1 MQHMRPD
8 PTRLGVVEDVRGA
21 TVSVK
26 LDIDTISGLSVIEG
40 HAYRVGQIGSFVRI
54 PVGYTDLYGVV
65 SQVGSGAVPEN
76 RQSDEQY
83 GRRWMTVQLV
93 GEASRGTPF
102 QRGLA
107 QHPTIDDH
115 VHLLAER
122 DLELLYGS
130 KLAPDCLEV
139 GRLAN
144 ADSIPALVN
153 VDKLVT
159 RHSAVVGATGSGKS
173 NTVARLLDAIVA
185 GNRFP
190 SARILLFDIHG
201 EYSNALPDTATVFAV
216 GDRSNALDVPYW
228 AMTFDEMLPLATGP
242 LDGAERAAL
251 QDKIVELKR
260 EAVERYPRSG
270 INPRTLTV
278 DSPVP
283 FSIHELWFQL
293 HKHANATHTAA
304 GGGQS
309 DGTEALLVDA
319 SGHPLEAGDALKVI
333 APRYQPQADKSIYLS
348 SSRLNLRRPLETLAS
363 RLRDPRLAFLFHPG
377 PWAVARDGR
386 VASDLDELLHGWLG
400 GKRPVTILDLSGVPP
415 TITRTLVGV
424 LLRIVYD
431 ALFWGRKLAE
441 GGRERPLLVVLE
453 EAHAYIRAGDSGPA
467 ADAVQRI
474 VREGRKYGIGAMVV
488 SQRPSEVD
496 STVLSQCGTLFALRL
511 SNSHDRGHV
520 TGTVS
525 DNFGGFLDALPLLRT
540 GEAIVVGEAVHM
552 PMRMRV
558 NPLPEDRRPDSSDP
572 PVYEPHGPGGWNRPR
587 EPQDWPELVA
597 TWRRQGLQERN
608 SMVREPVVSSNV
620 ASVGYDPQTMTL
632 EVEFLGGGLYQY
644 FDVPEEE
651 YAGLMSAETVG
662 GYLNDNIKG
671 RYRYARV

>member
-1 MQHMRPD
+1 MRPD
-8 PTRLGVVEDVRGA
+8 PTLLGLVEDVRGA
-21 TVSVK
+21 TVSVT
-26 LDIDTISGLSVIEG
+26 LDADTVSGLSVIEG

-54 PVGYTDLYGVV
+54 PIGYIDLYGVV
-65 SQVGSGAVPEN
+65 SQVGAGAVPEN
-76 RQSDEQY
+76 LRDEERY

-93 GEASRGTPF
+93 GEASRGAAF

-107 QHPTIDDH
+107 QHPTIDDP

-130 KLAPDCLEV
+130 TAAPDCLEV

-153 VDKLVT
+153 IDKLVT

-173 NTVARLLDAIVA
+173 NTVARILDAIVA
-185 GNRFP
+185 RDRFP
-190 SARILLFDIHG
+190 SARVLVFDIHG
-201 EYSNALPDTATVFAV
+201 EYSNALPDTASVFSV
-216 GDRSNALDVPYW
+216 GASKDALDVPYW
-228 AMTFDEMLPLATGP
+228 AMTFDELMPLTTGP
-242 LDGAERAAL
+242 LEGAERAAL

-260 EAVERYPRSG
+260 QTVERYPREG
-270 INPRTLTV
+270 IVPRTLTV

-293 HKHANATHTAA
+293 HKLVNATHTAA
-304 GGGQS
+304 GGGQNEE
-309 DGTEALLVDA
+309 TEALLRDDTNNVIE
-319 SGHPLEAGDALKVI
+319 PGDALKVI
-333 APRYQPQADKSIYLS
+333 APRYLPQADRKIYLS
-348 SSRLNLRRPLETLAS
+348 SSSLNLRRPLETLAS
-363 RLRDPRLAFLFHPG
+363 RLRDPRLAFLFQPG
-377 PWAVARDGR
+377 PWSAEVDGK
-386 VASDLDELLHGWLG
+386 VKSDLDGLLEGWLG
-400 GKRPVTILDLSGVPP
+400 GERPVTILDLSGVPP
-415 TITRTLVGV
+415 TIMRTLVGV

-453 EAHAYIRAGDSGPA
+453 EAHSYIHGNDKGPA
-467 ADAVQRI
+467 AEAVQRI

-511 SNSHDRGHV
+511 ANSQDRGHV
-520 TGTVS
+520 TGAVS

-558 NPLPEDRRPDSSDP
+558 DLLPDDRRPESGDP
-572 PVYEPHGPGGWNRPR
+572 PVYDPNGPGGWNRSR
-587 EPQDWPELVA
+587 EPQNWSELVVA
-597 TWRRQGLQERN
+597 WRLQGLEERKTMN
-608 SMVREPVVSSNV
+608 RESVISSNV
-620 ASVGYDPQTMTL
+620 ASVGYDPQTLTL
-632 EVEFLGGGLYQY
+632 EVEFLSGSVYQY
-644 FDVPEEE
+644 FDVPESEH
-651 YAGLMSAETVG
+651 ANLVGADTVG
-662 GYLNDNIKG
+662 GYLNSNIKG
-671 RYRYARV
+671 RYRYART

>member
-1 MQHMRPD
+1 MRPD
-8 PTRLGVVEDVRGA
+8 PTLLGLVEDVRGA

-26 LDIDTISGLSVIEG
+26 LDIDTISGLSIIEG

-54 PVGYTDLYGVV
+54 PIGYTDLYGVV
-65 SQVGSGAVPEN
+65 SQVGAGAVPESI
-76 RQSDEQY
+76 RDKEQY

-93 GEASRGTPF
+93 GEASRGNTF

-107 QHPTIDDH
+107 QHPTIDDP

-130 KLAPDCLEV
+130 KTAPECLEV

-144 ADSIPALVN
+144 ADSIPALIN
-153 VDKLVT
+153 IDKLVT

-185 GNRFP
+185 GDRFP
-190 SARILLFDIHG
+190 SARVLVFDIHG
-201 EYSNALPDTATVFAV
+201 EYSNALPETASVFSV
-216 GDRSNALDVPYW
+216 GDSVNALDVPYW
-228 AMTFDEMLPLATGP
+228 AMTFDELLPLATGS
-242 LDGAERAAL
+242 LDGAESAAV

-260 EAVERYPRSG
+260 ETVEKYPRDG
-270 INPRTLTV
+270 ISPRTLTV

-283 FSIHELWFQL
+283 FSIHELWFHL
-293 HKHANATHTAA
+293 YKLVNATHTAA

-309 DGTEALLVDA
+309 EATEALLMDDA
-319 SGHPLEAGDALKVI
+319 GHVVEAGDALKVI
-333 APRYQPQADKSIYLS
+333 PPRYQPQADKRIYLS

-363 RLRDPRLAFLFHPG
+363 RLRDPRLAFLFQPG
-377 PWAVARDGR
+377 PWAVATDGG
-386 VASDLDELLHGWLG
+386 VSSDLDRLLEGWLG
-400 GKRPVTILDLSGVPP
+400 GARPVTILDLSGVPP
-415 TITRTLVGV
+415 TITRTLAGV
-424 LLRIVYD
+424 LLRVVYD

-453 EAHAYIRAGDSGPA
+453 EAHAYVRGGDKGPA
-467 ADAVQRI
+467 AEAVQRI

-488 SQRPSEVD
+488 SQRPSEID

-511 SNSHDRGHV
+511 ANSQDRGHV

-540 GEAIVVGEAVHM
+540 GEAIIVGEAVHM

-558 NPLPEDRRPDSSDP
+558 DLLPEDRRPDSSDP
-572 PVYEPHGPGGWNRPR
+572 PVYEPDGPGGWNRPR
-587 EPQDWPELVA
+587 EPQNWPELVTA
-597 TWRRQGLQERN
+597 WRQQGLQERKTMN
-608 SMVREPVVSSNV
+608 REPVSSSNV
-620 ASVGYDPQTMTL
+620 ASIGYDPQTMTL
-632 EVEFLGGGLYQY
+632 EVEFLSGAVYQY
-644 FDVPEEE
+644 FDVPEDE
-651 YAGLMSAETVG
+651 YASLVGADTVG
-662 GYLNDNIKG
+662 GYLNRNIKG
-671 RYRYARV
+671 RYRYART